1 MKTKARIQFL
11 KEELKRVRE
20 LKSINV
26 SQQLFQVASS
36 YKTREEEIL
45 KKLKALENKET
56 ND

>member
-1 MKTKARIQFL
+1 MKTKACIQFL

-26 SQQLFQVASS
+26 SQQLFQVALS